1 MRPSTETIS
10 SSSEGANAGA
20 ESDTAVAVPRGTRI
34 LMRGNEALAQ
44 AAIDAGCRAF
54 FGYPITPQNQVP
66 DYFAR
71 HMPKVGGVFLQAES
85 EVAAI
90 NMVYGAAAAGAR
102 VMTAS
107 SSPGIS
113 LKQEGISYLAQ
124 SELPCVIVNIMRGGS
139 GLGNIAPAQADYFQ
153 SVKGGGHGDY
163 RTLVLAPWSV
173 QELYGLTREAFE
185 MADRY
190 RNPVLVVGD
199 ALLGQMMEPIV
210 VPEEVVDPASL
221 PRKRWATDGAKGRHR
236 NIVNSL
242 YIKASD
248 LEEVN
253 LRINARYEEA
263 AKREVRVAEER
274 LEDAEFALVAYGTA
288 ARVAVTATEEARE
301 EGLRVG
307 LLRPISLY
315 PFPAGEIASLAD
327 RVKAILVAEL
337 SLGQFVEDV
346 RLAVAGRCPV
356 HLLGRSGGVVITP
369 REVVEAL
376 RRLVDETRG

>member
-1 MRPSTETIS
+1 MS
-10 SSSEGANAGA
+10 
-20 ESDTAVAVPRGTRI
+20 VPRGKRI

-44 AAIDAGCRAF
+44 AAMDAGCRAF
-54 FGYPITPQNQVP
+54 FGYPITPQNQIP

-71 HMPKVGGVFLQAES
+71 HMPEVGGVFLQAES
-85 EVAAI
+85 EIAAI

-173 QELYGLTREAFE
+173 QELYDLTREAFDI
-185 MADRY
+185 ADRY
-190 RNPVLVVGD
+190 RNPVLILGD
-199 ALLGQMMEPIV
+199 ALLGQMMEPMVI
-210 VPEEVVDPASL
+210 PEEVVDPASL
-221 PRKRWATDGAKGRHR
+221 PSKPWATDGAKGRPR

-242 YIKASD
+242 YIKEAD
-248 LEEVN
+248 LEERN
-253 LRINARYEEA
+253 LSINARYQEA
-263 AKREVRVAEER
+263 ARKEVRVAEER
-274 LEDAEFALVAYGTA
+274 LEDATLAVVAYGTA
-288 ARVAVTATEEARE
+288 ARVAVTAIEEARRD
-301 EGLRVG
+301 GIRVG
-307 LLRPISLY
+307 LMRPITLY
-315 PFPAGEIASLAD
+315 PFPSDEIASLAD
-327 RVKAILVAEL
+327 RVDAILVAEL
-337 SLGQFVEDV
+337 SLGQLVEDV

-356 HLLGRSGGVVITP
+356 HLLGRSGGTVITP
-369 REVVEAL
+369 VEMVEAL
-376 RRLVDETRG
+376 RQLANWRPV